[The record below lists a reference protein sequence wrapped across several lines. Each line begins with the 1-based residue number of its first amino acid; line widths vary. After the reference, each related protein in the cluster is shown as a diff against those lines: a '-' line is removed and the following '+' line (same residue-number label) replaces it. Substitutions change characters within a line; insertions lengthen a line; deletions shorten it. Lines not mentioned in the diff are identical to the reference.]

1 MPTYTA
7 PIRDMEFV
15 LNDVLNVQSA
25 SVQGYDELE
34 PDFLSAILTE
44 AGKITSEVL
53 APLNSVGD
61 KEGCVFENG
70 VVRTPTGF
78 KAAFDQVREGGWTG
92 IDCDPDMAAKACPI
106 SWELR
111 SAKCLPARIWP
122 LACIKA

>member
-1 MPTYTA
+1 MGRRIYALKKYSTLIIANLAGAIMPTYTA

-44 AGKITSEVL
+44 AGKITSDVL

-92 IDCDPDMAAKACPI
+92 IDCDP
-106 SWELR
+106 EYG
-111 SAKCLPARIWP
+111 
-122 LACIKA
+122 